1 MKQIS
6 KILSEKQTISFEF
19 FAPKEL
25 VAQDKLLEA
34 IEKNNLNDLSFI
46 SVTYSVNKN
55 SGPTDLM
62 VEKISKEIAVPVMPH
77 LTCITHSKNE
87 IATIIK
93 RYQEKSINNILALR
107 GDIPAGSQ
115 FFKNDFDNALELVEF
130 LRNKTKFDIAVA
142 AHPEG
147 HPDASD
153 KKTDLLYQA
162 KKINSSDFAIT
173 QFFFDPNDYFAFM
186 DKLSK
191 QGNDKPV
198 IPGLMPPTN
207 LSALIRMAN
216 MNGSHLPKSIIETLS
231 SVNSKQE
238 REEFAKDIILKLVD
252 QLISNGAPG
261 VHIYTMNNVELSKQ
275 ILNEITI

>member
-1 MKQIS
+1 MVSI
-6 KILSEKQTISFEF
+6 I
-19 FAPKEL
+19 
-25 VAQDKLLEA
+25 
-34 IEKNNLNDLSFI
+34 
-46 SVTYSVNKN
+46 VN
-55 SGPTDLM
+55 
-62 VEKISKEIAVPVMPH
+62 
-77 LTCITHSKNE
+77 
-87 IATIIK
+87 
-93 RYQEKSINNILALR
+93 
-107 GDIPAGSQ
+107 
-115 FFKNDFDNALELVEF
+115 
-130 LRNKTKFDIAVA
+130 
-142 AHPEG
+142 
-147 HPDASD
+147 
-153 KKTDLLYQA
+153 
-162 KKINSSDFAIT
+162 
-173 QFFFDPNDYFAFM
+173 
-186 DKLSK
+186 LSK